1 MLIFYLLFLF
11 LFTIKKVK
19 ASIENPVNEKFRKR
33 NSQSRNIKTFVCVE
47 HTNVLCSFMLNVNL
61 GLMVPYW
68 CSGLYL

>member
-1 MLIFYLLFLF
+1 MLIFCLLFLF

-33 NSQSRNIKTFVCVE
+33 NSLSRNIKTFVCVE
-47 HTNVLCSFMLNVNL
+47 HRNVFCSFMLNVNL

-68 CSGLYL
+68 CSSLYL